1 MKTKMSRRI
10 TLSLIILALIAVAG
24 YILAANGESVSNGAA
39 KEASGAGDRVT
50 FNTKLVRVYDY
61 TCCSHEEELESD
73 ARQFIGLDR
82 EELSQRLD
90 DGWNIEAFSSSEVKL
105 CRKLNCYCQQHVVL
119 KREGE
124 SLVALRTIA
133 RTDEQEEI
141 AVYSY
146 NAQTP
151 EEEKQLK
158 AGMVFSDMSEAE
170 AFAAQG

>member
-1 MKTKMSRRI
+1 MMSKRI
-10 TLSLIILALIAVAG
+10 TFSLIILALIAALG
-24 YILAANGESVSNGAA
+24 YMLAANGESVSNSAA

-61 TCCSHEEELESD
+61 TCCSHQEELESD
-73 ARQFIGLDR
+73 ARQFIGLDE
-82 EELSQRLD
+82 EELSERLE
-90 DGWNIEAFSSSEVKL
+90 DGWNIETFSEAEVKL
-105 CRKLNCYCQQHVVL
+105 YRKLNCYCQQHVVL

-146 NAQTP
+146 DAQTP
-151 EEEKQLK
+151 EEEKQLE
-158 AGMVFSDMSEAE
+158 AGMVFADMSEAE